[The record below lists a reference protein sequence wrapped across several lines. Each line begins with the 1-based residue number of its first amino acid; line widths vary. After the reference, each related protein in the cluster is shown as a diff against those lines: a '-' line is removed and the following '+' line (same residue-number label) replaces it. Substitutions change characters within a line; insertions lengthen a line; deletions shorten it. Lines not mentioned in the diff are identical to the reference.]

1 MTLSEWIKNY
11 CEENELELPDGIPN
25 EKVALDFIIANKAGG
40 VQPEGTINITENGE
54 NIDVAQYALANVN
67 VPQPSGKINLTE
79 NGTDIDV
86 AQYATADVSV
96 QSTDSL
102 VLLKE
107 VSLGH
112 LSTSSTSST
121 DTGIDV
127 SLLSSTHWADYDL
140 LIVDVSTDTDITS
153 GLLSTDSF
161 ILATG
166 STVITA
172 KSSINI
178 VYESWNCI
186 KLTNSKISSRKI
198 DGKAG
203 IYPKN
208 ALASGSELKFDVYY
222 NYNSSNT
229 GTIDS
234 SYTLRVYGIKLVD
247 LIGG

>member
-11 CEENELELPDGIPN
+11 CEENELELPSGVPS

-40 VQPEGTINITENGE
+40 VQPEGSINITENGE
-54 NIDVAQYALANVN
+54 NIDIAQYAYANVN
-67 VPQPSGKINLTE
+67 VPQPSGKINITE
-79 NGTDIDV
+79 NGTNIDV

-96 QSTDSL
+96 ESTDSL

-112 LSTSSTSST
+112 LTTSSTSAT

-127 SLLSSTHWADYDL
+127 TLASSTHWADYDL
-140 LIVDVSTDTDITS
+140 FVVDVSTDTDITE
-153 GLLSTDSF
+153 GLLSTASF

-166 STVITA
+166 STVITT
-172 KSSINI
+172 KSTINLG
-178 VYESWNCI
+178 YHSWTCI
-186 KLTNSKISSRKI
+186 KKVNGQIYSR
-198 DGKAG
+198 DNTSYVG
-203 IYPKN
+203 IYPRY
-208 ALASGSELKFDVYY
+208 ATASGSDLKFDVYY
-222 NYNSSNT
+222 AYNSSTT

-234 SYTLRVYGIKLVD
+234 TYTLRVYGIKLVD